1 MIVKLTIY
9 QAVSSP
15 SKIEGAGGSMKIQL
29 TFYQNCCYRS
39 GVILPLYPPLSLNCT
54 PKVRHKTFEVQFCI

>member
-15 SKIEGAGGSMKIQL
+15 SKIEGAGGEYENS
-29 TFYQNCCYRS
+29 TH
-39 GVILPLYPPLSLNCT
+39 ILSKLLLSQRGHTPPVSPSILEGELLHHT
-54 PKVRHKTFEVQFCI
+54 LET

>member
-15 SKIEGAGGSMKIQL
+15 SKIEGAGGEYENSTHILSKLLLSQRGHTPPVEGVSKCDKRRSSPSKIEGAG
-29 TFYQNCCYRS
+29 
-39 GVILPLYPPLSLNCT
+39 GV
-54 PKVRHKTFEVQFCI
+54 

>member
-39 GVILPLYPPLSLNCT
+39 GVILPLELH
-54 PKVRHKTFEVQFCI
+54 PKS

>member
-9 QAVSSP
+9 QDVSSP

-29 TFYQNCCYRS
+29 SFYQNCCYRS
-39 GVILPLYPPLSLNCT
+39 GVILPLWRVCQNVIKDAAPPL
-54 PKVRHKTFEVQFCI
+54 R

>member
-39 GVILPLYPPLSLNCT
+39 GVILPLYQAVA
-54 PKVRHKTFEVQFCI
+54 KV